1 YELQLIVGLDYLV
14 LTYLNIEKSIYY
26 FKNEELYFGFN
37 SNKELSS
44 IHLTNITAEEV
55 EIIKRNFSV

>member
-1 YELQLIVGLDYLV
+1 ELQLIVGLDYLV